1 MWAYKGYFESH
12 FPHCDMNNNEPKKGK
27 LESIM
32 GREDAVRA
40 ALQELHFR
48 RRAQERKDRAR
59 EGSEIGEAMLLA
71 DTDETDPARRS
82 ARRAFISEAL
92 DRYTKGPSREFMR
105 LKQWL
110 P

>member
-1 MWAYKGYFESH
+1 MKTS
-12 FPHCDMNNNEPKKGK
+12 EPKRSK
-27 LESIM
+27 LEAII
-32 GREDAVRA
+32 GREDSVRA
-40 ALQELHFR
+40 ALQELHLR

-71 DTDETDPARRS
+71 DADETDAARRS

-105 LKQWL
+105 LKSWL